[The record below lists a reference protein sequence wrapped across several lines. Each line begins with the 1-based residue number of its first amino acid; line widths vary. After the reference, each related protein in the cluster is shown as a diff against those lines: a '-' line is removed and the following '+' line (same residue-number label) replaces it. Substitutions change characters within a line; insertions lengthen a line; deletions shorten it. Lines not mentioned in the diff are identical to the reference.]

1 MVFILIMRPL
11 SARRIVGNPPEGRHP
26 EELSIELYI
35 VLIREELLYCAIV
48 GSISTIGLIY
58 KCNIWFY
65 TDYEV
70 IIGKANVLNFL
81 KGVERLSATNELN
94 RGRQQCFSRSNQQV
108 LLFNLDPLQADN
120 DPISRCKGQ
129 PSCSSFQNE

>member
-1 MVFILIMRPL
+1 MLF
-11 SARRIVGNPPEGRHP
+11 
-26 EELSIELYI
+26 IELYI
-35 VLIREELLYCAIV
+35 VLIRGELLYCAIL

-81 KGVERLSATNELN
+81 KRDERLSWNE
-94 RGRQQCFSRSNQQV
+94 RIEQRQAAVILRSNEQV

-120 DPISRCKGQ
+120 DPI
-129 PSCSSFQNE
+129 

>member
-1 MVFILIMRPL
+1 MVFILIMRSL

-35 VLIREELLYCAIV
+35 VLIRGELLYCAIV

-70 IIGKANVLNFL
+70 IIGKANVLYFL
-81 KGVERLSATNELN
+81 KGDERLSCNE
-94 RGRQQCFSRSNQQV
+94 RIEKRQAAVILQV
-108 LLFNLDPLQADN
+108 KSSILLFNLDPFA
-120 DPISRCKGQ
+120 S
-129 PSCSSFQNE
+129 